1 MSHRFEIFNDTYEYV
16 QKLKQENLAKQ
27 REYVEK
33 IGEKGEH
40 IIKFRKMPKEANS
53 DLKKIQA
60 ATHIRKIDKQ
70 LKDNIKE

>member
-16 QKLKQENLAKQ
+16 QKLKQENLQKQ
-27 REYVEK
+27 RDYVEK

-53 DLKKIQA
+53 DLKKI
-60 ATHIRKIDKQ
+60 
-70 LKDNIKE
+70 